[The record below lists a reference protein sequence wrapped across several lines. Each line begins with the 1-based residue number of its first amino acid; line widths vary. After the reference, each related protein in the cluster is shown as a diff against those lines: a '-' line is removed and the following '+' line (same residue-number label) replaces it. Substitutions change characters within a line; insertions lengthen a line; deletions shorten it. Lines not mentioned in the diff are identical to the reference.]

1 MQLNRDQAILK
12 HMIRYC
18 DEISQTV
25 DTFGNS
31 KDTFASNFI
40 YQNAVALCVLQ
51 IGELTSHLTDEFK
64 ASHMGM
70 PWNQIKA
77 MRNIVAHNYGNI
89 DIDILWDTVQYDIPS
104 LKKYCLQY
112 I

>member
-51 IGELTSHLTDEFK
+51 VGEL
-64 ASHMGM
+64 
-70 PWNQIKA
+70 
-77 MRNIVAHNYGNI
+77 I

>member
-51 IGELTSHLTDEFK
+51 IGEL
-64 ASHMGM
+64 
-70 PWNQIKA
+70 
-77 MRNIVAHNYGNI
+77 I